1 MHYFNPV
8 SSLYAGSCYAL
19 NKIFLQR
26 QEYYQHRDQT
36 QHRSSHDQTVFRTKL
51 ADKHTQ
57 SQLQGLFDSVVR

>member
-8 SSLYAGSCYAL
+8 SSYAWKL
-19 NKIFLQR
+19 LRPQQNILQR